1 MKIPFLFLLS
11 ISCLSFGYLSATVEE
26 DKFVK
31 LDIVSNKLSIKKESD
46 RWLRISVPFKFINHP
61 KIEALNGRRP
71 STVSQAFNPK
81 YINDVK
87 VKLWLCFTNK
97 FKQNLL
103 SSNNNLKDSDFYQ
116 YYSAEVEYLTLE
128 FDRST
133 KNATFLFPA
142 SIAERDGFLETYVK
156 PVGYIVEI
164 SHAGKAFQI
173 SNSIYFNYRGVTDQI
188 LDTFKAQA
196 ISKSSE
202 NEGIL
207 LPAHKVN
214 ESYLSGMGTVKFEN

>member
-11 ISCLSFGYLSATVEE
+11 ISYFLFGYLSATGEE

-31 LDIVSNKLSIKKESD
+31 LDIVSNKLSIKKEGD

-71 STVSQAFNPK
+71 NTVSQAFNPK
-81 YINDVK
+81 FINDIK
-87 VKLWLCFTNK
+87 VKLWICFANI

-103 SSNNNLKDSDFYQ
+103 SSGNNLKDSDFYQ

-133 KNATFLFPA
+133 KNAIFLFPA
-142 SIAERDGFLETYVK
+142 AIAERDGFLEAYVK

-164 SHAGKAFQI
+164 SHAGEAFQI
-173 SNSIYFNYRGVTDQI
+173 SNSIHFNFRGANDQI
-188 LDTFKAQA
+188 LETFKAQA

-214 ESYLSGMGTVKFEN
+214 ESYLSGMGTLKFEN